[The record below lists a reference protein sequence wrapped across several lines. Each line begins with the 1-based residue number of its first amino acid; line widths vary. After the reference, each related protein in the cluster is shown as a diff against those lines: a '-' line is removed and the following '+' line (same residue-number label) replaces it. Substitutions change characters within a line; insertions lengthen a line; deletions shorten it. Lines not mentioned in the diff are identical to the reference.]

1 MSELTITRAF
11 AVDPDTVFAF
21 VTQTK
26 HLVKWWGPEGM
37 TVPEHNL
44 NLSEPGAWFSVM
56 VNAEGKR
63 FKVSGE
69 VLSIDPPNAVE
80 FTWGWH
86 DENDDRGHDS
96 HVRFEVRPDG
106 SGGTE
111 FIVIHTGLADEESAA
126 NHNMGWTSALTKL
139 ERLAN

>member
-1 MSELTITRAF
+1 MSELTIRRAF
-11 AVDPDTVFAF
+11 AVDPGTVFDF
-21 VTQTK
+21 VTQTE

-44 NLSEPGAWFSVM
+44 SLSERGTWFSVM
-56 VNAEGKR
+56 VSAEGKR

-86 DENDDRGHDS
+86 DENDARGHES
-96 HVRFEVRPDG
+96 HVRFEVRSDG

-126 NHNMGWTSALTKL
+126 NHNTGWTSALTKL